1 MILVSDIIKIQ
12 IKIYKVKNLNTL
24 DLVVNENRTVE
35 DIKDIIYGKL

>member
-1 MILVSDIIKIQ
+1 LILVSDIIKIQ